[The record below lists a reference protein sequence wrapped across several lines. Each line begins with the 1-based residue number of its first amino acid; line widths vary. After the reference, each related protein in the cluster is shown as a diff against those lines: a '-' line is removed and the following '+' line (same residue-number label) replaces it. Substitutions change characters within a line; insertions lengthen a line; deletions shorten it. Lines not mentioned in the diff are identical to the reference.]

1 MREHTFELPE
11 EARLKVHIGAG
22 DVEIDTHA
30 GRKAFV
36 RLTPVHDDEAGREA
50 VERAHVELH
59 GDELVVEVRDKLLS
73 FGGTPEIRVEIR
85 CPEGTHTRMHAGSA
99 DIRVHGRL
107 GDTDA
112 HVASGDADLAGVD
125 GRLDFHSASGDLR
138 VGFVR
143 DDARLHSAS
152 GELELARSEA
162 AVEARTASGDFTLG
176 DAGGGP
182 VRVHSASGDVRIGV
196 RAGRRVAVDVRTVSG
211 DASSEIPLD
220 EPADGNE
227 DGPLVEITVN
237 GVSGDVRIER
247 AAPPSALVEPGQR

>member
-1 MREHTFELPE
+1 MREETFELPDA
-11 EARLKVHIGAG
+11 ARLKVNVPAG
-22 DVEIDTHA
+22 ELEIETHP
-30 GRKAFV
+30 GRQALV

-59 GDELVVEVRDKLLS
+59 GDELVVQVRDKLLS

-85 CPEGTHTRMHAGSA
+85 CPEGTHTRLHSGSA
-99 DIRVHGRL
+99 DIRVRGRL

-112 HVASGDADLAGVD
+112 HVASGDVELAGVD

-143 DDARLHSAS
+143 ADARLHSAS
-152 GELELARSEA
+152 GDLELSRTEA
-162 AVEARTASGDFTLG
+162 AVDARTASGDFTLG

-182 VRVHSASGDVRIGV
+182 LRVHSASGDVRIGV

-220 EPADGNE
+220 EPAGGTE

-237 GVSGDVRIER
+237 GVSGDVQIER
-247 AAPPSALVEPGQR
+247 AAPTSALVEPGQR